1 MNQLSKIGKYEIL
14 SILGRG
20 GMGVVY
26 KATDPGLD
34 RLVAIKMMTVGYAE
48 DPELL
53 KRFYR
58 EARSTASLQHPNI
71 VTVYDTGDQ
80 DGSPYL
86 VMEFLEGESLDS
98 ILTSHRVLTAA
109 EKVQYVIDA
118 CRGLSY
124 AHGRGIVHRDI
135 KPGNIMVLK
144 DGSAKLVDFGIAHVA
159 SNTLTRT
166 GQIMGS
172 VNYMSPE
179 QIHGRAVDARTDI
192 FSLGVVL
199 YQLFTNSLP
208 FEGDSGASTLLK
220 IIHDP
225 PPPMTQFLAGHPK
238 ELESIILRALAKNR
252 DDRYQT
258 ADELAL
264 DLLQVYEQ
272 LKQDLVNRHLQEAE
286 EAWGKGNPKQ
296 ARAWLQQL
304 LKLDQK
310 HTKAVRLMRQVQQTI
325 EKEEAGALLRQLQ
338 ANAEESFSR
347 GEFDAALQYLDQA
360 AVNET
365 LTPDMAK
372 FYERVREAKVKGEE
386 LQRVLRRAEE
396 AHEHGDLDAA
406 KQAADEALEIN
417 SDNTQAKALYRLIHR
432 DWVER
437 SRQRQLESLLQSARK
452 EVGVRN
458 MTAALSILK
467 QAEALDPQRTEV
479 RALLDEIAAER
490 EQERQRKELAQI
502 SRAVEE
508 ALNHDDYETAS
519 VKVEEGLRQ
528 FPQDRTLAQLKALA
542 DRQRAAAERK
552 NFVSQQIAAA
562 RQLLDAAQA
571 HEALALLQ
579 NAVQKAPREP
589 QLETL
594 LAMVQELVTRNEQ
607 EQRRKELERIGR
619 QVDEALSREDY
630 DAAVAEIADGLRRFP
645 GERSLTQL
653 KDLAEKQRVDAEQKA
668 FVRQQIAAARQLL
681 DASQAVLAQALLQTA
696 LRKVPQ
702 EPQLEAL
709 LTMVQERVVRDEA
722 EKAKNL
728 CLQQARE
735 ALGKNAYG
743 EAVRI
748 LEAAQVRFVHSP
760 EIDDLLRVARE
771 QELKEANRKT
781 AEDAIR
787 SAKRW
792 IAECKYDPAIELLES
807 TLRRVDDD
815 QLRII
820 LQETR
825 RRSEDFQRD
834 LQGAIAKTEQ
844 FLRDGAADRAVE
856 FLAAQ
861 PESYARSPEFGAL
874 VEAARKQ
881 QVVEAVERQLSGEPD
896 LDRRIKILE
905 TARKKYPAHADW
917 EQTLQSVQERRKLV
931 LNLVQQAKKF
941 ERDKRYNE
949 ALQGWLQV
957 REVHEQYPG
966 LAKEIDRVSRLEEEA
981 RVRAIAA
988 AQQKAVG
995 QRQSVGVLTPPP
1007 VMPSRGDEGVEA
1019 DRTRSTSDP
1028 GMFRVPSRVG
1038 SFAEPE
1044 ELRVPVVDAGVSW
1057 TSNRRNVV
1065 VAGAIAAV
1073 LLVGVSIGIVLHS
1086 RKTPPAQSAA
1096 PSSSA
1101 NTVSSSSQ
1109 LASPN
1114 TVQPAAPVQPV
1125 NTAINKPAGDNE
1137 SAARTSPPSGMELA
1151 AKREPV
1157 NTPSTSKAS
1166 SPKSMIAPQP
1176 SAGKSTQA
1184 ANVAPASV
1192 SPTPT
1197 TAMPGGVTGNPST
1210 GNASAGNS
1218 TLTPPQPS
1226 AQAGTPSSSQAQPSQ
1241 PVMVANAKPPDTSNL
1256 ASISPEKKAIFTAL
1270 DRYKEAYES
1279 ESLDELQKIWPNMNK
1294 NQKKALKSA
1303 FESAQA
1309 VKVQLDCGDPSV
1321 SGDGATVKCQ
1331 QSVRYTVA
1339 GKVQPSQTDSVDIVL
1354 NRTNGNWLVKT
1365 VRAN

>member
-1 MNQLSKIGKYEIL
+1 VNQLSKIGKYDIL

-26 KATDPGLD
+26 KATDPRLD

-58 EARSTASLQHPNI
+58 EAQSTASLQHPNI

-86 VMEFLEGESLDS
+86 VMEFLEGESLDA
-98 ILTSHRVLTAA
+98 ILTSRRLLGAA
-109 EKVQYVIDA
+109 EKVQYVMDA

-208 FEGDSGASTLLK
+208 FEGDSSASTLLK
-220 IIHDP
+220 IIHEP
-225 PPPMTQFLAGHPK
+225 PPPMAEFLAGHPK

-252 DDRYQT
+252 DERYQT

-272 LKQDLVNRHLQEAE
+272 LKQDLVTRHLREAE
-286 EAWGKGNPKQ
+286 DAWGKGNWKQ

-310 HTKAVRLMRQVQQTI
+310 HTTAIRLMRQVQQTI
-325 EKEEAGALLRQLQ
+325 EKEEAGAMARQLK
-338 ANAEESFSR
+338 ASAEESFSR

-360 AVNET
+360 AANET
-365 LTPDMAK
+365 LAPEMAD
-372 FYERVREAKVKGEE
+372 FYQRVKEAKVKGEE
-386 LQRVLRRAEE
+386 LQRVLHRAEE
-396 AHEHGDLDAA
+396 AHERGDLEAA

-417 SDNTQAKALYRLIHR
+417 SDDTQAKALYRLIHR

-437 SRQRQLESLLQSARK
+437 SRQRQLEALLQDARK
-452 EVGVRN
+452 EVSARN
-458 MTAALSILK
+458 LTAAVGILK
-467 QAEALDPQRTEV
+467 RAEALDPQGTQV

-490 EQERQRKELAQI
+490 EQERQRQELARI
-502 SRAVEE
+502 SHEVEE
-508 ALNHDDYETAS
+508 ALNHDDFQTAAA
-519 VKVEEGLRQ
+519 KLEEGLRQ

-552 NFVSQQIAAA
+552 NFISQQIAAA
-562 RQLLDAAQA
+562 RQLLDASQA
-571 HEALALLQ
+571 EEALTLLQ
-579 NAVQKAPREP
+579 SAVKKAPREP

-607 EQRRKELERIGR
+607 ERRRKELERIGR

-630 DAAVAEIADGLRRFP
+630 DAALAEIADGLRAFP
-645 GERSLTQL
+645 GERSLAQL
-653 KDLAEKQRVDAEQKA
+653 KELAEKQRVDAEQKA
-668 FVRQQIAAARQLL
+668 FIREQIAAARQLL
-681 DASQAVLAQALLQTA
+681 DADQAIKAQTLLQTA
-696 LRKVPQ
+696 LRRVPQ

-709 LTMVQERVVRDEA
+709 LTMVEERVARDAA

-728 CLQQARE
+728 SIQQARE
-735 ALGKNAYG
+735 ALGKNAFG

-748 LEAAQVRFVHSP
+748 LEAAQVRFVRSP
-760 EIDDLLRVARE
+760 EIDDLLRVARD
-771 QELKEANRKT
+771 QALKEANRKT
-781 AEDAIR
+781 VEEAIR
-787 SAKRW
+787 TAKRS
-792 IAECKYDPAIELLES
+792 IADCRYEPAIELLES
-807 TLRRVDDD
+807 TLRRIDDN
-815 QLRII
+815 QLRVI
-820 LQETR
+820 LNETR
-825 RRSEDFQRD
+825 RLSEDFQRD
-834 LQGAIAKTEQ
+834 LQAAIAKTEQ

-856 FLAAQ
+856 FLDAQ
-861 PESYARSPEFGAL
+861 PETYARSPEFGAL

-881 QVVEAVERQLSGEPD
+881 QVVEAVERQLAGEPD
-896 LDRRIKILE
+896 LDRQIKILE
-905 TARKKYPAHADW
+905 NARKKYPTHADW
-917 EQTLQSVQERRKLV
+917 EQTLQAVQERRKLV
-931 LNLVQQAKKF
+931 LNFVQQAKKF

-949 ALQGWLQV
+949 ALQEWLQV

-966 LAKEIDRVSRLEEEA
+966 LAREIDRVSRLEEEA

-988 AQQKAVG
+988 AQMKAVG
-995 QRQSVGVLTPPP
+995 QRQSSGVGVLTPPP
-1007 VMPSRGDEGVEA
+1007 VMPSGPEGGVEA
-1019 DRTRSTSDP
+1019 DRKRPPSDP
-1028 GMFRVPSRVG
+1028 GIYRVPPRAE
-1038 SFAEPE
+1038 SFAGAE
-1044 ELRVPVVDAGVSW
+1044 ELPAAIGDEGSSW
-1057 TSNRRNVV
+1057 LSNRRNIVV
-1065 VAGAIAAV
+1065 GGAIAAV
-1073 LLVGVSIGIVLHS
+1073 LIVGVSIGIFSHS
-1086 RKTPPAQSAA
+1086 HKTPPVPSTEPAPLESA
-1096 PSSSA
+1096 PSPG
-1101 NTVSSSSQ
+1101 SQ
-1109 LASPN
+1109 PPSRSTADTNAP
-1114 TVQPAAPVQPV
+1114 TPAVTPA
-1125 NTAINKPAGDNE
+1125 TTKPGDQNE
-1137 SAARTSPPSGMELA
+1137 SVTKTNPPGGMQLA
-1151 AKREPV
+1151 AKRETV
-1157 NTPSTSKAS
+1157 NTSTSKANS
-1166 SPKSMIAPQP
+1166 NRSTVLAPP
-1176 SAGKSTQA
+1176 SAGKSTPP
-1184 ANVAPASV
+1184 ANPV
-1192 SPTPT
+1192 S
-1197 TAMPGGVTGNPST
+1197 S
-1210 GNASAGNS
+1210 
-1218 TLTPPQPS
+1218 LTPPVTPAQPGGATVNPS
-1226 AQAGTPSSSQAQPSQ
+1226 ASTSQSSTPAAADSNAPAQPQQ
-1241 PVMVANAKPPDTSNL
+1241 PVLMANAKPPDTPSVINM
-1256 ASISPEKKAIFTAL
+1256 SPDKKAIFTAL
-1270 DRYKEAYES
+1270 DHYREAYES
-1279 ESLDELQKIWPNMNK
+1279 ESLDELQKVWPNMNK

-1331 QSVRYTVA
+1331 QSVRYTIA

-1354 NRTNGNWLVKT
+1354 NRSNGNWLVKT

>member
-179 QIHGRAVDARTDI
+179 QIHGRAVDARTDL

-208 FEGDSGASTLLK
+208 FEGDSSASTLLK

-252 DDRYQT
+252 DERYQS

-272 LKQDLVNRHLQEAE
+272 LKQDLVTRHLQEAE
-286 EAWGKGNPKQ
+286 EAWEKGNWKQ

-310 HTKAVRLMRQVQQTI
+310 HTKAIRLMRELQQTI
-325 EKEEAGALLRQLQ
+325 EKEEAGAMARQLQ

-360 AVNET
+360 AANET
-365 LTPDMAK
+365 LTPEMAK
-372 FYERVREAKVKGEE
+372 FYERVREAKVKAEE

-396 AHEHGDLDAA
+396 AHERGDLDAA
-406 KQAADEALEIN
+406 KEAADEALEIN
-417 SDNTQAKALYRLIHR
+417 SDDTQAKSLYRLIHR

-452 EVGVRN
+452 EVGASN
-458 MTAALSILK
+458 LTAAVSILK
-467 QAEALDPQRTEV
+467 QAEALDPQGTQV

-490 EQERQRKELAQI
+490 EQERLRRELARI
-502 SRAVEE
+502 SREVED
-508 ALNHDDYETAS
+508 ALNHDDFETAS
-519 VKVEEGLRQ
+519 VKLEEGLRQ

-562 RQLLDAAQA
+562 RQLLDAGQA
-571 HEALALLQ
+571 NEALALLQ
-579 NAVQKAPREP
+579 SAVQKAPREP

-630 DAAVAEIADGLRRFP
+630 DAALAEIADGLRRFP
-645 GERSLTQL
+645 GERSLAQL
-653 KDLAEKQRVDAEQKA
+653 KELAEKQRVDAEQKA
-668 FVRQQIAAARQLL
+668 FIREQIAAARQLL
-681 DASQAVLAQALLQTA
+681 DANQAAKAQSLLQTA
-696 LRKVPQ
+696 LRKIPQ

-728 CLQQARE
+728 SIQQAHE
-735 ALGKNAYG
+735 ALGKNAFG
-743 EAVRI
+743 EAIRV
-748 LEAAQVRFVHSP
+748 LEAAQVRFVRSP

-771 QELKEANRKT
+771 QELKEANRK
-781 AEDAIR
+781 AVEDAIR

-792 IAECKYDPAIELLES
+792 IAECKYDPAIELLET
-807 TLRRVDDD
+807 TLRRIDDD
-815 QLRII
+815 QLRVI

-825 RRSEDFQRD
+825 RRREDFQRD
-834 LQGAIAKTEQ
+834 LQAAIAKTEQ

-861 PESYARSPEFGAL
+861 PEVYSPSPEFGAL

-881 QVVEAVERQLSGEPD
+881 QVVETVERQLAGEPD
-896 LDRRIKILE
+896 LDRQIKILE
-905 TARKKYPAHADW
+905 TARKKYPTHADW
-917 EQTLQSVQERRKLV
+917 QQTLQSVQERRKLV

-949 ALQGWLQV
+949 ALQEWLQV

-966 LAKEIDRVSRLEEEA
+966 LAREIDRVSRLEEEA

-995 QRQSVGVLTPPP
+995 ERQSVGVLTPPP
-1007 VMPSRGDEGVEA
+1007 VMPSRGDEGVA
-1019 DRTRSTSDP
+1019 PSRTRSTDP
-1028 GMFRVPSRVG
+1028 RMFQVPARVG
-1038 SFAEPE
+1038 PFAEPE
-1044 ELRVPVVDAGVSW
+1044 ELRGTVGDEGVPWAA
-1057 TSNRRNVV
+1057 NRRNVIV
-1065 VAGAIAAV
+1065 GGAIAAV
-1073 LLVGVSIGIVLHS
+1073 LVVGVSIGIVLHS

-1096 PSSSA
+1096 APLSQNAASSGAQPASRSTA
-1101 NTVSSSSQ
+1101 QASVPAQ
-1109 LASPN
+1109 SPN
-1114 TVQPAAPVQPV
+1114 PVV
-1125 NTAINKPAGDNE
+1125 NKPSGGNE
-1137 SAARTSPPSGMELA
+1137 SAITTNPPSGMELA

-1157 NTPSTSKAS
+1157 NQPSTSKAS
-1166 SPKSMIAPQP
+1166 PSKPVIVSQP
-1176 SAGKSTQA
+1176 SAAKSTLG
-1184 ANVAPASV
+1184 ANHVPNVVV
-1192 SPTPT
+1192 STPT
-1197 TAMPGGVTGNPST
+1197 AAAPSGVASNPTATSSQPTASTAAPSSSP
-1210 GNASAGNS
+1210 AQ
-1218 TLTPPQPS
+1218 PPQPS
-1226 AQAGTPSSSQAQPSQ
+1226 LMAS
-1241 PVMVANAKPPDTSNL
+1241 AKPPDTTTS
-1256 ASISPEKKAIFTAL
+1256 SISPEKKAIFTAL

-1279 ESLDELQKIWPNMNK
+1279 ESLDELQKIWPGINK

-1331 QSVRYTVA
+1331 QSVRYTIA

>member
-1 MNQLSKIGKYEIL
+1 VNQFSKIGKYEIL
-14 SILGRG
+14 SVLGRG

-48 DPELL
+48 DPDLL

-98 ILTSHRVLTAA
+98 ILTSRRLLTAA
-109 EKVQYVIDA
+109 EKIQYVLEA

-144 DGSAKLVDFGIAHVA
+144 EGGAKLVDFGIAHIA

-179 QIHGRAVDARTDI
+179 QIHGRAVDVRTDL

-208 FEGDSGASTLLK
+208 FEGDSSASTLLK

-225 PPPMTQFLAGHPK
+225 PPPMTQFLVGHPK
-238 ELESIILRALAKNR
+238 ELEGIILRALAKNR
-252 DDRYQT
+252 DERYQT

-264 DLLQVYEQ
+264 DLAQVYDQ
-272 LKQDLVNRHLQEAE
+272 LKHDLVTRHLEEAE
-286 EAWGKGNPKQ
+286 QAWGKGNWKQ
-296 ARAWLQQL
+296 ARVWLQQL

-310 HTKAVRLMRQVQQTI
+310 HTKAIKLMRQVQQTI
-325 EKEEAGALLRQLQ
+325 EKEEAGAMARQLQ
-338 ANAEESFSR
+338 ASAEESFSR

-360 AVNET
+360 GANET
-365 LTPDMAK
+365 LAPEMAK
-372 FYERVREAKVKGEE
+372 FYEQVRDAKVKGEE
-386 LQRVLRRAEE
+386 LQRVLRTAEE
-396 AHEHGDLDAA
+396 AHERGDLDAA

-417 SDNTQAKALYRLIHR
+417 SDNTEAKALYRLIHR

-452 EVGVRN
+452 EVSARN
-458 MTAALSILK
+458 MTVAVSILK
-467 QAEALDPQRTEV
+467 QAEALDPQGTQV

-490 EQERQRKELAQI
+490 EQERQRRELAQI
-502 SRAVEE
+502 SREVEE
-508 ALNHDDYETAS
+508 ALNHDDYGTATT
-519 VKVEEGLRQ
+519 KLEDGLRQ

-542 DRQRAAAERK
+542 DRQRTAAERK

-571 HEALALLQ
+571 NEALALLQ

-594 LAMVQELVTRNEQ
+594 LAMVQELVNRNEQ
-607 EQRRKELERIGR
+607 EQRRKELERIGG

-630 DAAVAEIADGLRRFP
+630 AAALAGIADGLRRFP
-645 GERSLTQL
+645 GERSLVQL

-668 FVRQQIAAARQLL
+668 FIREQIAAARQLL
-681 DASQAVLAQALLQTA
+681 DADQAVKAQTLLQTA

-728 CLQQARE
+728 SIQQARE
-735 ALGKNAYG
+735 ALGKHAYG
-743 EAVRI
+743 EAVKI
-748 LEAAQVRFVHSP
+748 LEAAQVRFVRSP

-771 QELKEANRKT
+771 QELKEANRKIV
-781 AEDAIR
+781 EDAIR
-787 SAKRW
+787 SAKHS
-792 IAECKYDPAIELLES
+792 IAECRYDPAIELLET
-807 TLRRVDDD
+807 TLRRIDDD
-815 QLRII
+815 QLRVI

-834 LQGAIAKTEQ
+834 LQAAIDKTEQ

-861 PESYARSPEFGAL
+861 PETYSRSAEFGAL

-881 QVVEAVERQLSGEPD
+881 QVVEAVERQLAGEPD
-896 LDRRIKILE
+896 LDRQIKILE

-917 EQTLQSVQERRKLV
+917 QQTLQAVQERRKLV
-931 LNLVQQAKKF
+931 LNFVQQAKKL
-941 ERDKRYNE
+941 EKDKRYNE
-949 ALQGWLQV
+949 ALQEWLQV

-966 LAKEIDRVSRLEEEA
+966 LGREIDRVSRLEEEA

-988 AQQKAVG
+988 AQQRAVG

-1007 VMPSRGDEGVEA
+1007 VMPSRDEGVEA
-1019 DRTRSTSDP
+1019 GRTRPTDP
-1028 GMFRVPSRVG
+1028 AMFRVPAGAG
-1038 SFAEPE
+1038 SFDPD
-1044 ELRVPVVDAGVSW
+1044 ELRAGGGDAGVSW
-1057 TSNRRNVV
+1057 TANRRNVV

-1073 LLVGVSIGIVLHS
+1073 VIVGLSLGMVLHS
-1086 RKTPPAQSAA
+1086 HKTPAAQNAA
-1096 PSSSA
+1096 PSSSE
-1101 NTVSSSSQ
+1101 NVVSSSSQ
-1109 LASPN
+1109 PASGNAPE
-1114 TVQPAAPVQPV
+1114 PAVPAQPV
-1125 NTAINKPAGDNE
+1125 NPVVNKPSGDNG
-1137 SAARTSPPSGMELA
+1137 SAAKTGSGSGMELA

-1157 NTPSTSKAS
+1157 SAPTSKTSLTKPAIT
-1166 SPKSMIAPQP
+1166 PPPAAAKPAQ
-1176 SAGKSTQA
+1176 ST
-1184 ANVAPASV
+1184 NPVSHSV
-1192 SPTPT
+1192 PPPN
-1197 TAMPGGVTGNPST
+1197 TAMPGAVTGNPSAT
-1210 GNASAGNS
+1210 PPPSAG
-1218 TLTPPQPS
+1218 S
-1226 AQAGTPSSSQAQPSQ
+1226 AATPSSSPAQPSQ
-1241 PVMVANAKPPDTSNL
+1241 PVLIATAKPPDTPTVVN
-1256 ASISPEKKAIFTAL
+1256 ISPEKKAIFTAL
-1270 DRYKEAYES
+1270 DHYKEAYES
-1279 ESLDELQKIWPNMNK
+1279 ESLDELMKVWPNMNK

-1331 QSVRYTVA
+1331 QSVRYTIA
-1339 GKVQPSQTDSVDIVL
+1339 GKVQPSQTDSVDIVM
-1354 NRTNGNWLVKT
+1354 NRSNGNWLVKT

>member
-26 KATDPGLD
+26 KATDPRLD

-58 EARSTASLQHPNI
+58 EAQSTASLQHPNI

-98 ILTSHRVLTAA
+98 IVTSRRLLSAA
-109 EKVQYVIDA
+109 EKVHYVIEA

-179 QIHGRAVDARTDI
+179 QIHGRSVDARTDI

-208 FEGDSGASTLLK
+208 FEGDSSASTLLK
-220 IIHDP
+220 IIHEP
-225 PPPMTQFLAGHPK
+225 PPPMTQFLEGHPK

-252 DDRYQT
+252 DERYQT

-286 EAWGKGNPKQ
+286 EAWGKGNWKQ

-310 HTKAVRLMRQVQQTI
+310 HTKAIRLMRELQQTI
-325 EKEEAGALLRQLQ
+325 EKEEAGALARQLQ

-347 GEFDAALQYLDQA
+347 GDFDAALQYLDQA
-360 AVNET
+360 AANET
-365 LTPDMAK
+365 MAPDMGK
-372 FYERVREAKVKGEE
+372 FYERVREAKIKAEE
-386 LQRVLRRAEE
+386 LNRALRRAEE
-396 AHEHGDLDAA
+396 AHERGDLDAA
-406 KQAADEALEIN
+406 KEAADEALEIN

-437 SRQRQLESLLQSARK
+437 SRQRQLEALLQSARK
-452 EVGVRN
+452 EVSARN
-458 MTAALSILK
+458 LTAAVGILK
-467 QAEALDPQRTEV
+467 QAEALDTQGTQV

-490 EQERQRKELAQI
+490 EQERLRKELARI
-502 SRAVEE
+502 SREVED
-508 ALNHDDYETAS
+508 ALNHDDFETAS
-519 VKVEEGLRQ
+519 LKLDEGLRQ

-542 DRQRAAAERK
+542 DRQRVAAERK

-562 RQLLDAAQA
+562 RELLDAAQA
-571 HEALALLQ
+571 NEALALLQ
-579 NAVQKAPREP
+579 AAVKKAPREP

-630 DAAVAEIADGLRRFP
+630 DAALAEIAEGLRRFP
-645 GERSLTQL
+645 GERSLAQL
-653 KDLAEKQRVDAEQKA
+653 KELAEKQRLDAEQKA
-668 FVRQQIAAARQLL
+668 FIREQIAAARQLL
-681 DASQAVLAQALLQTA
+681 DADQAAKARTLLQTA
-696 LRKVPQ
+696 LRKIPQ

-709 LTMVQERVVRDEA
+709 LTMVQERVARDEA
-722 EKAKNL
+722 ERAKNL
-728 CLQQARE
+728 SLQQARD
-735 ALGKNAYG
+735 ALGRNAYG

-748 LEAAQVRFVHSP
+748 LQAAQVRFVHSP

-771 QELKEANRKT
+771 QELKEANRK
-781 AEDAIR
+781 AVEDAIR
-787 SAKRW
+787 SAKHL
-792 IAECKYDPAIELLES
+792 IGDCKYDPAIELLES
-807 TLRRVDDD
+807 TLRRVDDE
-815 QLRII
+815 QLRVI

-825 RRSEDFQRD
+825 RRGEDFQRD
-834 LQGAIAKTEQ
+834 LQAAIAKTEQ

-856 FLAAQ
+856 FLDAQ
-861 PESYARSPEFGAL
+861 PATYSRSPEFGAL

-881 QVVEAVERQLSGEPD
+881 QVVEAVERQLAGEPD
-896 LDRRIKILE
+896 LDRQIKILE

-917 EQTLQSVQERRKLV
+917 GQTLQVVQERRKMV
-931 LNLVQQAKKF
+931 LNLVQQAKKL

-949 ALQGWLQV
+949 ALQEWLQV

-966 LAKEIDRVSRLEEEA
+966 LAREIDRVSRLEEEA

-995 QRQSVGVLTPPP
+995 QRQASGIGVLTPPP
-1007 VMPSRGDEGVEA
+1007 VMPSPGDEGAVAE
-1019 DRTRSTSDP
+1019 RRRSTDP
-1028 GMFRVPSRVG
+1028 GMFQVPASG
-1038 SFAEPE
+1038 GQFAGADQLPGG
-1044 ELRVPVVDAGVSW
+1044 LGADAVSGIA
-1057 TSNRRNVV
+1057 SRRNLLIG
-1065 VAGAIAAV
+1065 GAVAAV
-1073 LLVGVSIGIVLHS
+1073 LVIGSAIGIVMHS

-1096 PSSSA
+1096 QQNSPSNPPPVPSTI
-1101 NTVSSSSQ
+1101 TVEPTPPAQ
-1109 LASPN
+1109 PQTPVVKAS
-1114 TVQPAAPVQPV
+1114 
-1125 NTAINKPAGDNE
+1125 GDNE
-1137 SAARTSPPSGMELA
+1137 SAAKTAAPNGMELA
-1151 AKREPV
+1151 AKREAVTRPA
-1157 NTPSTSKAS
+1157 TSKAN
-1166 SPKSMIAPQP
+1166 PTKTMPQP
-1176 SAGKSTQA
+1176 SAGKATPFTNQGSGSGSST
-1184 ANVAPASV
+1184 PA
-1192 SPTPT
+1192 TP
-1197 TAMPGGVTGNPST
+1197 VPST
-1210 GNASAGNS
+1210 AGGNQPTSS
-1218 TLTPPQPS
+1218 PQPS
-1226 AQAGTPSSSQAQPSQ
+1226 TPIAAPSNLPAQPQQ
-1241 PVMVANAKPPDTSNL
+1241 PVLMANAKPPDATT
-1256 ASISPEKKAIFTAL
+1256 AGMPPEKKAIFTAL

-1279 ESLDELQKIWPNMNK
+1279 ESLDELQKIWPGMNK

-1303 FESAQA
+1303 FENAQA
-1309 VKVQLDCGDPSV
+1309 VHVQLDCGDPSV
-1321 SGDGATVKCQ
+1321 SGDGATIRCQ
-1331 QSVRYTVA
+1331 QSVRYTIA

-1354 NRTNGNWLVKT
+1354 NRANGNWLVKT
-1365 VRAN
+1365 VRAD